1 MFGAEAVRR
10 IGAHA
15 DQGGLR
21 DHGSGSAA
29 AGVADDTTDAPPF
42 FLYLAMQDVHEP
54 VSAPANYIALHADID
69 DGTRRTYA
77 GMVSAMDSAIGNV
90 TDALKA
96 AKMWNNTVFVIS
108 NDNGGWL
115 GYGGLN
121 FPYRGD
127 KTTLYDDPRLAC
139 PPAPATACICPP
151 VRQSRELSVDVL
163 SSHYLD

>member
-21 DHGSGSAA
+21 DHGSRSAA
-29 AGVADDTTDAPPF
+29 GAAADDTTDTPPF

-69 DGTRRTYA
+69 DGTRRTYS

-96 AKMWNNTVFVIS
+96 AKMWKRLWGRPNFMKRVEKPESPHIELQELLLQFSFNN
-108 NDNGGWL
+108 
-115 GYGGLN
+115 
-121 FPYRGD
+121 
-127 KTTLYDDPRLAC
+127 
-139 PPAPATACICPP
+139 
-151 VRQSRELSVDVL
+151 
-163 SSHYLD
+163 SHQR

>member
-1 MFGAEAVRR
+1 
-10 IGAHA
+10 
-15 DQGGLR
+15 
-21 DHGSGSAA
+21 
-29 AGVADDTTDAPPF
+29 
-42 FLYLAMQDVHEP
+42 MQDVHEP

-151 VRQSRELSVDVL
+151 VRQSRELSVVL